1 MLYCILAFLLFLAI
15 AFLLAI
21 TIGDD
26 EDTCVSI
33 LAILILILI
42 MTPMVNQIMWKGES
56 SSYEEIA
63 YEITGL
69 ELQSYQEENLQG
81 RFILG
86 SGYINSYS
94 SIELQYIFFANT
106 EHGKQLKTVKGT
118 NLYIRETDEE
128 TPKLINIKTK
138 IRRKANW
145 IDQLWGHNKGEEIV
159 YGTLDK
165 GQILVV
171 PTNTI
176 KIEYNV
182 EI

>member
-1 MLYCILAFLLFLAI
+1 MAYCFAAFMLFCLVAFAAAALI
-15 AFLLAI
+15 
-21 TIGDD
+21 DD
-26 EDTCVSI
+26 EDTCVSL
-33 LAILILILI
+33 LAVLILILVL
-42 MTPMVNQIMWKGES
+42 TPMINQIIWKGET

-69 ELQSYQEENLQG
+69 ELQSYENEKLSG
-81 RFILG
+81 SFILG
-86 SGYINSYS
+86 SGYVSGS
-94 SIELQYIFFANT
+94 RSIELQYIFFANT

>member
-21 TIGDD
+21 TIGED

-33 LAILILILI
+33 LAVLILILV
-42 MTPMVNQIMWKGES
+42 MVPMVNQIVWKGES
-56 SSYEEIA
+56 TSYEEIA

-69 ELQSYQEENLQG
+69 ELQSYENEKLSG
-81 RFILG
+81 SFILG
-86 SGYINSYS
+86 SGYVSGS
-94 SIELQYIFFANT
+94 RSIELQYIFFANT
-106 EHGKQLKTVKGT
+106 EHGKQLKTAKGA

-128 TPKLINIKTK
+128 APKLINIKTK
-138 IRRKANW
+138 IYRRANW
-145 IDQLWGHNKGEEIV
+145 VDQLWGHEKGEEIV
-159 YGTLDK
+159 SEIRDS
-165 GQILVV
+165 GQVLVV

-176 KIEYNV
+176 KIDYNI